1 MNSGPDPAIKMTK
14 NKEYNLIFMDHL
26 MPEMDGIEAMA
37 RIKEMDVNLNKNT
50 PCIVLTANAISGAKE
65 EYMKAGFNEY
75 MTKPVDVELLDS
87 NLIKYLPKELVKK
100 Q

>member
-1 MNSGPDPAIKMTK
+1 M
-14 NKEYNLIFMDHL
+14 
-26 MPEMDGIEAMA
+26 
-37 RIKEMDVNLNKNT
+37 VNWE
-50 PCIVLTANAISGAKE
+50 ANAISGAKE

-100 Q
+100 QWKSWKNKGFGVE